1 MTVIFHF
8 LPVDL
13 ICDINRFPN
22 TKFWSFL
29 VEKTGENRTMGRE
42 VVIQRHK
49 SKKFCGVKI
58 SVSGV
63 SSFSL
68 TSKIRNTLM
77 SCIVTLSAQN
87 ELKKCNAYL
96 TLSPHQ
102 SQSLRLCWRAVKLN
116 VS

>member
-42 VVIQRHK
+42 VVIQ
-49 SKKFCGVKI
+49 GI
-58 SVSGV
+58 SEKNFVELKYLCQELV
-63 SSFSL
+63 
-68 TSKIRNTLM
+68 
-77 SCIVTLSAQN
+77 LSA
-87 ELKKCNAYL
+87 
-96 TLSPHQ
+96 
-102 SQSLRLCWRAVKLN
+102 
-116 VS
+116 